1 MELNASGLSK
11 ACEEMFPSRRML
23 EEAMKLGIPLTLGSD
38 AHQPMKL
45 GEHLDQARALLSE
58 LGVREVATFR
68 NRKREMVLL
77 NVEETMYNKRKALIA
92 NRFIADGCFLLL
104 ETLHR
109 RG

>member
-45 GEHLDQARALLSE
+45 GEHLDQAGHCYRSLAFGRLRPSVT
-58 LGVREVATFR
+58 GSGRW
-68 NRKREMVLL
+68 
-77 NVEETMYNKRKALIA
+77 
-92 NRFIADGCFLLL
+92 CF
-104 ETLHR
+104 
-109 RG
+109 